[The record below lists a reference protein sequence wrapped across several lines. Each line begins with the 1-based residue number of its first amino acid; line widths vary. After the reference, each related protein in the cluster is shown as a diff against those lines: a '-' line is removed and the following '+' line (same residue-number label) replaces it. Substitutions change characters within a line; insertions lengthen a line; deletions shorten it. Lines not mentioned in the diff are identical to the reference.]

1 VNLLCLV
8 PTYGRPQLVANAIAL
23 FDRQTYP
30 ADKRRMMVFDDGGQ
44 IESIAD
50 AKDRGVMLMTTATR
64 APHLAAKYNQM
75 LAAWRRPNLAWPCDA
90 VIVWDDDDVYLP
102 WHLDAYAS
110 ALRKKPWAHPRW
122 VWSTYTGSP
131 SQERAD
137 GRFHGSLGIRRDLLA
152 QLGGWI
158 DTPRADFD
166 QQMIAAC
173 AAHGPPG
180 RPDDVRR
187 PSYVFRWGDT
197 QATHCQGLMR
207 SPDDVTWYARCA
219 VPTLPRVEVL
229 EPRLDYSA
237 AMLLELITE

>member
-1 VNLLCLV
+1 MNLLCLC
-8 PTYGRPQLVANAIAL
+8 PSYGRPRLVANAVEL
-23 FDRQTYP
+23 FSRQQYP
-30 ADKRRMMVFDDGGQ
+30 AERRRMLVYDDGGQ
-44 IESIAD
+44 IGSIACD
-50 AKDRGVMLMTTATR
+50 GVRLMSSEFR
-64 APHLAAKYNQM
+64 APHLAAKYNEM
-75 LAAWRRPNLAWPCDA
+75 LAAWERRWPHWRYDA

-102 WHLDAYAS
+102 WHLDAYAE
-110 ALRKKPWAHPRW
+110 ALATNPWAHPRW
-122 VWSTYTGSP
+122 VWSTYTGQP
-131 SQERAD
+131 VQERAD
-137 GRFHGSLGIRRDLLA
+137 GRFHGSLGIRRDLLE

-166 QQMIAAC
+166 QQQIAAC

-180 RPDDVRR
+180 RPNDGRV

-207 SPDDVTWYARCA
+207 SPDDVTWYERCA
-219 VPTLPRVEVL
+219 VENLPLVDVL